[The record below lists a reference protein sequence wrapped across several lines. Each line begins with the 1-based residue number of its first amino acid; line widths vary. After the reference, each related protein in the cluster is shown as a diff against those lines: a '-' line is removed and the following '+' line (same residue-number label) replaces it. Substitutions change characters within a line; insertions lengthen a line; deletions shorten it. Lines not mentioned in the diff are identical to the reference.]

1 MLKKTSNKMGT
12 TTPHWWLGYLINV
25 ASIII
30 GALIVIWQMGRQH
43 RNSLALQKRTMRD
56 QMHLEIYKE
65 IAEKIQV
72 SSYALSNTMSNI
84 VHLPL
89 KFSMQRMI
97 QTTLQLEQKPIEDRA
112 QSIIDLHF
120 NASKSIISLMA
131 TMETYEIAIPNFTTF
146 RYYFGEQMQLFNK
159 VFQDF
164 HQEVI
169 QFHPIEV
176 SEDQAQKLGTKVIIR
191 KSPDEEEINKLKT
204 LANKYQEV
212 CIQYQAYI
220 TDLRIEAQNNLLGS
234 LFDHKLPPRKPEDP
248 SIIVLTTD
256 KDIIKER
263 PPGRLV

>member
-1 MLKKTSNKMGT
+1 MGT
-12 TTPHWWLGYLINV
+12 TTPPWWLGYLINV

-72 SSYALSNTMSNI
+72 SIHALSNTMSNI

-89 KFSMQRMI
+89 KFSVQRMI

-131 TMETYEIAIPNFTTF
+131 TMETYEIAIPNFTMF
-146 RYYFGEQMQLFNK
+146 RHYFSEQLQLFDK
-159 VFQDF
+159 MFLDF
-164 HQEVI
+164 HEEVI
-169 QFHPIEV
+169 QFLPIDV
-176 SEDQAQKLGTKVIIR
+176 SEDQAQKLGTKVIVR
-191 KSPDEEEINKLKT
+191 KSPDDEQINKLKT

-212 CIQYQAYI
+212 CINLQAYI
-220 TDLRIEAQNNLLGS
+220 TDLGTDAQNNLLGS
-234 LFDHKLPPRKPEDP
+234 LFDHKLPPRKPGDP
-248 SIIVLTTD
+248 SKIVLTTD

-263 PPGRLV
+263 PPSRLV